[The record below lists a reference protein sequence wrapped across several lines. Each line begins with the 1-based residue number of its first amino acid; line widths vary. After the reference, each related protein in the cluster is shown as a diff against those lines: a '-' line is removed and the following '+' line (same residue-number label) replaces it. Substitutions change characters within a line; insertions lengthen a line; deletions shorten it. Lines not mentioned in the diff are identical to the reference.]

1 MLAEAWT
8 KRGIFGMLAQD
19 TMQSNYRV
27 RLIRS
32 IDNLTTRLRVELSTP
47 QRIALFAGL
56 YLFYVIAVVMLVDHI
71 GISTN
76 YFIFIPMIAAAGLFG
91 WYGGV
96 VFGALALPSNMLL
109 YYLLGTLSAAPEH
122 PQVAWIAGIITGIV
136 LGYFSEYFF
145 RLQQATD
152 ENRMLVRELHHRVK
166 NNLGII
172 SGLIQY
178 HSNAVVDPD
187 AQRHLQQLKRRV
199 HSIANVH
206 DKLYPRDTRTISAS
220 VYLRD
225 LVHDIEDSL
234 VGDYQQVRFDL
245 DLEPLELEPDVLM
258 SIGLITNEFITNSL
272 EHAFPGGQGEI
283 RLSLQQKGGDTILE
297 LHDDGCG
304 LPNGFSVDETRT
316 LGFPLMRSLAGRVRG
331 RMEID
336 GRPGT
341 GIRVRFSGQSS

>member
-1 MLAEAWT
+1 MLAKNA
-8 KRGIFGMLAQD
+8 MY
-19 TMQSNYRV
+19 SNYRLRLV
-27 RLIRS
+27 RFV
-32 IDNLTTRLRVELSTP
+32 DALTTRLRVGLSTP
-47 QRIALFAGL
+47 QRVMLFAGV
-56 YLFYVIAVVMLVDHI
+56 YLFYVLTVVLLVDRLA
-71 GISTN
+71 ISTN
-76 YFIFIPMIAAAGLFG
+76 YLVLVPLFAAAGLFG

-96 VFGALALPSNMLL
+96 AFGALALPSNMML
-109 YYLLGTLSAAPEH
+109 YFLLGTLHAAPEH
-122 PQVAWIAGIITGIV
+122 PQVAWISGIITGMV
-136 LGYFSEYFF
+136 LGYFSDYFY
-145 RLQQATD
+145 RLQRATE

-178 HSNAVVDPD
+178 HSNAIVDAD

-234 VGDYQQVRFDL
+234 VGEYQQVTFDL

-272 EHAFPGGQGEI
+272 EHAFPGGRGEV
-283 RLSLQQKGGDTILE
+283 RLSLQQKGADTILE
-297 LHDDGCG
+297 LQDDGCG
-304 LPNGFSVDETRT
+304 LPLDFSVEGTRT
-316 LGFPLMRSLAGRVRG
+316 LGFPLMCSLAGRIRG
-331 RMEID
+331 SMEID
-336 GRPGT
+336 GKPGT
-341 GIRVRFSGQSS
+341 AVRVRFSGHTH

>member
-1 MLAEAWT
+1 
-8 KRGIFGMLAQD
+8 
-19 TMQSNYRV
+19 MQSNYRV

-32 IDNLTTRLRVELSTP
+32 IDNLTSRLRVELSTP
-47 QRIALFAGL
+47 QRVMLFATV
-56 YLFYVIAVVMLVDHI
+56 YLVYVIAVVMLVARV

-76 YFIFIPMIAAAGLFG
+76 YFVLFPMFAAAGLFG

-96 VFGALALPSNMLL
+96 VFGVLALPSNMLL
-109 YYLLGTLSAAPEH
+109 YSLLGALAAAPAH
-122 PQVAWIAGIITGIV
+122 PYVAWISGIVTGVV
-136 LGYFSEYFF
+136 LGYFSDYFS
-145 RLQQATD
+145 RLQQATE
-152 ENRMLVRELHHRVK
+152 ENRMLVHELHHRVK

-187 AQRHLQQLKRRV
+187 SQRHLQQLKRRV

-234 VGDYQQVRFDL
+234 VGEYQQITFDL
-245 DLEPLELEPDVLM
+245 NVEPLELEPDILM

-272 EHAFPGGQGEI
+272 EHAFPAGRGEI
-283 RLSLQQKGGDTILE
+283 RLSLQQNGEETVLE
-297 LHDDGCG
+297 LQDDGKG
-304 LPNGFSVDETRT
+304 LPSGFSVDETKT
-316 LGFPLMRSLAGRVRG
+316 LGFPLMRSLAGRIRG

-336 GRPGT
+336 GNPGT
-341 GIRVRFSGQSS
+341 GIRVRFSGHTRLPR